1 MLHKLGLCDY
11 ENIIKA
17 FFAEIFFANEVLAI
31 VTTFSYTHESSAQR
45 LLFLCYVLR
54 DFCSLGHAIVE

>member
-1 MLHKLGLCDY
+1 MIMLHKLGLCDY

-31 VTTFSYTHESSAQR
+31 ATTFSYTRVKCPTTSVF
-45 LLFLCYVLR
+45 LLCP
-54 DFCSLGHAIVE
+54 